1 METGYTLQGMSSDTK
16 VLRGNYRAFAIRAK
30 EDGALIDLPLR
41 PPTENEIRVKV
52 AYVGICGSDL
62 HYYFEG
68 ANGSFVINEPLI
80 PGHEVSGTVDLD
92 PLGEF
97 ANGVPV
103 AIFPAQGGQEL
114 PGLEGRP
121 HLWSG
126 VRYLGSAATK
136 PHTQGAL
143 SEYIY
148 VQRNMIRTLPKNVP
162 LKLGALAE
170 PLSVALHGV
179 RLAGELSGKS
189 VLISGAG
196 PIGLLTVVAAKSAGA
211 DQITITDLFDQAL
224 ERSKQVGADHVINV
238 RDNSLNPDTYD
249 VVIECSGSAKAV
261 NAALKA
267 VQRGGVVVQVGMIGA
282 SSDQIDIGLVVTKE
296 LRVLGAFRFNNEMDE
311 AIRLLERHG
320 ELASTITAEFPLAEI
335 IAAFELARDAQRS
348 GKVVVAL

>member
-1 METGYTLQGMSSDTK
+1 MSSDSKDLQTSY
-16 VLRGNYRAFAIRAK
+16 RGFAIRAK
-30 EDGALIDLPLR
+30 EDGAFIDLPLR
-41 PPTENEIRVKV
+41 PPTEHEIRIRV

-97 ANGVPV
+97 AHGLPV

-114 PGLEGRP
+114 PGLEKRP
-121 HLWSG
+121 HLWRG
-126 VRYLGSAATK
+126 VRYLGSAATA

-170 PLSVALHGV
+170 PLSVALHSV
-179 RLAGELSGKS
+179 RLAGEISGKS

-196 PIGLLTVVAAKSAGA
+196 PIGLLTVVAAKAAGA
-211 DQITITDLFDQAL
+211 GKITITDLFDEAL
-224 ERSKQVGADHVINV
+224 ARAEQVGADHVINV
-238 RDNSLNPDTYD
+238 RDNSLTPDSYA

-261 NAALKA
+261 TTALKA

-282 SSDQIDIGLVVTKE
+282 GSDQIDIGLVVTKE
-296 LRVLGAFRFNNEMDE
+296 LRMLGAFRFNDEMAD
-311 AIRLLERHG
+311 AIALLESHG
-320 ELASTITAEFPLAEI
+320 ELASTITAEFPLAETV
-335 IAAFELARDAQRS
+335 AAFELARDAQRS

>member
-1 METGYTLQGMSSDTK
+1 MSVAAQTKSDS
-16 VLRGNYRAFAIRAK
+16 YRAFAIRAK

-41 PPTENEIRVKV
+41 PPSENEIRIKV

-97 ANGVPV
+97 ANGLPV

-114 PGLEGRP
+114 PGLEERP
-121 HLWSG
+121 HLWRG
-126 VRYLGSAATK
+126 VRYLGSAATT

-148 VQRNMIRTLPKNVP
+148 VQRNMVRVLPENVS

-179 RLAGELSGKS
+179 RLAGEISGKS
-189 VLISGAG
+189 VLVSGAG
-196 PIGLLTVVAAKSAGA
+196 PIGLLTVVAAKAAGA
-211 DQITITDLFDQAL
+211 GEITITDLFDEAL
-224 ERSKQVGADHVINV
+224 MRAKQVGADHVINV
-238 RDNSLNPDTYD
+238 RDNSLAPDTYD

-261 NAALKA
+261 NVVLKA

-282 SSDQIDIGLVVTKE
+282 SSDQIEMGIVVTKE
-296 LRVLGAFRFNNEMDE
+296 LRMLGAFRFNGEMDD
-311 AIRLLERHG
+311 AIALLETHG
-320 ELASTITAEFPLAEI
+320 ELASTITAEFPLAETV
-335 IAAFELARDAQRS
+335 AAFELARDAQRS

>member
-1 METGYTLQGMSSDTK
+1 MSVAAQTKSD
-16 VLRGNYRAFAIRAK
+16 RYRAFAIRAK

-41 PPTENEIRVKV
+41 PPSENEIRIKV

-97 ANGVPV
+97 ANGLPV

-114 PGLEGRP
+114 PGLEERP
-121 HLWSG
+121 HLWRG
-126 VRYLGSAATK
+126 VRYLGSAATA

-148 VQRNMIRTLPKNVP
+148 VQRNMVRTLPKNLP

-179 RLAGELSGKS
+179 RLAGEISGKS
-189 VLISGAG
+189 VLVSGAG
-196 PIGLLTVVAAKSAGA
+196 PIGLLTVVAAKAAGA
-211 DQITITDLFDQAL
+211 GEITITDLFDEAL
-224 ERSKQVGADHVINV
+224 VRAKQVGADHVINV
-238 RDNSLNPDTYD
+238 RDYSLAPDNYD

-282 SSDQIDIGLVVTKE
+282 SSDQIEIGIVVTKE
-296 LRVLGAFRFNNEMDE
+296 LRMLGAFRFNDEMDD
-311 AIRLLERHG
+311 AIKLLETHG
-320 ELASTITAEFPLAEI
+320 ELTSTITAEFPLTETV
-335 IAAFELARDAQRS
+335 AAFELARDAQRS

>member
-1 METGYTLQGMSSDTK
+1 MSSDSKDLQTSY
-16 VLRGNYRAFAIRAK
+16 RGFAIRAK
-30 EDGALIDLPLR
+30 EDGAFIDLPLR
-41 PPTENEIRVKV
+41 PPTEHEIRIRV

-97 ANGVPV
+97 AHGLPV

-114 PGLEGRP
+114 PGLEKRP
-121 HLWSG
+121 HLWRG
-126 VRYLGSAATK
+126 VRYLGSAATA

-170 PLSVALHGV
+170 PLSVALHSV
-179 RLAGELSGKS
+179 RLAGEISGKS

-196 PIGLLTVVAAKSAGA
+196 PIGLLTVVAAKAAGA
-211 DQITITDLFDQAL
+211 GKITITDLFDEAL
-224 ERSKQVGADHVINV
+224 ARAEQVGADHVINV
-238 RDNSLNPDTYD
+238 RDNSLTPDSYA

-261 NAALKA
+261 ITALKA

-282 SSDQIDIGLVVTKE
+282 GSDQIDIGLVVTKE
-296 LRVLGAFRFNNEMDE
+296 LRMLGAFRFNDEMAD
-311 AIRLLERHG
+311 AIALLESHG
-320 ELASTITAEFPLAEI
+320 ELASTITAEFPLAETV
-335 IAAFELARDAQRS
+335 AAFELARDAQRS